1 MNPSSMPPPLLTDTN
16 FALATAP
23 QPAAIAVIRLSGD
36 AVPGVLQRLTG
47 GLPRAR
53 QASLRRLCHPDTGQL
68 LDHALVLYFPAPHSY
83 TGEAVA
89 ELQLHGGRAVVDA
102 VLTCLAQQPGC
113 RQAEPGEFTKRAF
126 LNDKMDLLAAEA
138 IADLTAAETEQ
149 QRQLALAASNH
160 DADGGD
166 PDAPATLS
174 GQIAAWSRQLLHSLA
189 YVEAALDFPDEDLPQ
204 DLIEQVRPA
213 ISQLAKDMTD
223 LLTQSAL
230 SEEIREGFRIALV
243 GAPNVGKS
251 SLLNQ
256 LAGRSAAIVSAQ
268 AGTTRDVVEV
278 RLNLNGYLVIL
289 ADTAGV
295 RPRPGQ
301 LEGEGIRRTRAW
313 AQTAQLRIFVTAP
326 PSSSAT
332 APPLSTAVSTAL
344 SNAVSNPLP
353 AALQALR
360 QPHDLLVLNKADLLP
375 NQPHSSNPQPEYTLT
390 LSAKT
395 GLGITDL
402 LSLLQQQV
410 QQRYHNL
417 PSHSL
422 SRARQRRLVER
433 SADHLHHSLTAPT
446 AEIMAEELRLALRAL
461 GELLG
466 KVDVDQLLDVIFRDF
481 CLGK

>member
-1 MNPSSMPPPLLTDTN
+1 MNPSSMPLPLLTDTI

-36 AVPGVLQRLTG
+36 AVPSVLQRLTG

-102 VLTCLAQQPGC
+102 VLACLAQQPGC

-166 PDAPATLS
+166 PHAPATLS
-174 GQIAAWSRQLLHSLA
+174 SQIAAWSQQLLHSLA

-326 PSSSAT
+326 PRSSAT
-332 APPLSTAVSTAL
+332 DLPLSRTLSTAVSNT
-344 SNAVSNPLP
+344 LP
-353 AALQALR
+353 AALQPLR

-375 NQPHSSNPQPEYTLT
+375 NQPYSSTPQPEYNLT

-402 LSLLQQQV
+402 LTLLQQQV

-417 PSHSL
+417 PTHSL
-422 SRARQRRLVER
+422 NRARQRRLVEQ
-433 SADHLHHSLTAPT
+433 SADHLQRSLSAPT

>member
-1 MNPSSMPPPLLTDTN
+1 MNPSSMPPPLLTDTI

-36 AVPGVLQRLTG
+36 AVPSVLQRLTG

-68 LDHALVLYFPAPHSY
+68 LDHALVLYFPAPYSY

-102 VLTCLAQQPGC
+102 VLACLAQQPGC

-160 DADGGD
+160 DADRGD
-166 PDAPATLS
+166 PDAPTTLS
-174 GQIAAWSRQLLHSLA
+174 DQIAAWSQQLLHSLA

-213 ISQLAKDMTD
+213 ISQLAKDITD

-332 APPLSTAVSTAL
+332 ASPLSTAVST
-344 SNAVSNPLP
+344 AVSNPLP

-375 NQPHSSNPQPEYTLT
+375 TQLHSSNPQPEYTLT

-402 LSLLQQQV
+402 LTLLQQQV

>member
-1 MNPSSMPPPLLTDTN
+1 MPPPLLTDTI

-68 LDHALVLYFPAPHSY
+68 LDHALMLYFPAPHSY

-102 VLTCLAQQPGC
+102 VLACLAQQPGC

-174 GQIAAWSRQLLHSLA
+174 GQIAAWSQQLLHSLA

-326 PSSSAT
+326 P
-332 APPLSTAVSTAL
+332 LSTAISTAL

-360 QPHDLLVLNKADLLP
+360 QPHDLLVLNKADLLA
-375 NQPHSSNPQPEYTLT
+375 NQPHSSPPQPAYTLT

-402 LSLLQQQV
+402 LTLLQQQV

-446 AEIMAEELRLALRAL
+446 AEIMAEELRLALRSL

>member
-1 MNPSSMPPPLLTDTN
+1 MNPPSMPPPLLTDTI

-36 AVPGVLQRLTG
+36 AVPSVLQRLTG

-102 VLTCLAQQPGC
+102 VLACLAQQPGC

-174 GQIAAWSRQLLHSLA
+174 SQIAAWSQQLLHSLA

-326 PSSSAT
+326 P
-332 APPLSTAVSTAL
+332 LSTAISTALSTAL

-375 NQPHSSNPQPEYTLT
+375 NQLHSSTPQPEYTLT

-402 LSLLQQQV
+402 LTLLQQQV

>member
-1 MNPSSMPPPLLTDTN
+1 MNPSSMPPPLLTDTI

-102 VLTCLAQQPGC
+102 VLACLAQQPGC

-160 DADGGD
+160 DTDGGD
-166 PDAPATLS
+166 PHAPATLS
-174 GQIAAWSRQLLHSLA
+174 SQIVAWSQQLLHSLA

-332 APPLSTAVSTAL
+332 APPLSTALA
-344 SNAVSNPLP
+344 NAVSNTLP

-375 NQPHSSNPQPEYTLT
+375 TQLLHSSTPQPEYTLT

-395 GLGITDL
+395 GMGITDL
-402 LSLLQQQV
+402 LTLLQQQV

-417 PSHSL
+417 PTHSL
-422 SRARQRRLVER
+422 SRARQRRLLER
-433 SADHLHHSLTAPT
+433 SADHLQCSLSAPT

>member
-1 MNPSSMPPPLLTDTN
+1 MNPSSMPTPILNDTI

-23 QPAAIAVIRLSGD
+23 QPAAIAVVRLSGD

-47 GLPRAR
+47 GLPPAR
-53 QASLRRLCHPDTGQL
+53 QASLRRLCNPDTGQL
-68 LDHALVLYFPAPHSY
+68 LDHALVLYFPAPNSY

-89 ELQLHGGRAVVDA
+89 ELQLHGGRAVIDA
-102 VLTCLAQQPGC
+102 VLACLAQQPNC

-149 QRQLALAASNH
+149 QRQQALAAATS
-160 DADGGD
+160 DD
-166 PDAPATLS
+166 PHAPATLS
-174 GQIAAWSRQLLHSLA
+174 SQIAAWSQQLLHSLA

-204 DLIEQVRPA
+204 DLIEQVRPDV
-213 ISQLAKDMTD
+213 SQLAKDMTD

-326 PSSSAT
+326 PRSSAT
-332 APPLSTAVSTAL
+332 DLPLSRTLSTAVSNT
-344 SNAVSNPLP
+344 LP
-353 AALQALR
+353 AALQPLR

-375 NQPHSSNPQPEYTLT
+375 NQPYSSTPQPEYNLT

-402 LSLLQQQV
+402 LTLLQQQV

-417 PSHSL
+417 PTHSL
-422 SRARQRRLVER
+422 NRARQRRLVEQ
-433 SADHLHHSLTAPT
+433 SADHLQRSLSAPT

>member
-1 MNPSSMPPPLLTDTN
+1 MNPSSMPPPLLTDTI

-68 LDHALVLYFPAPHSY
+68 LDHALMLYFPAPHSY

-102 VLTCLAQQPGC
+102 VLACLAQQPGC

-126 LNDKMDLLAAEA
+126 LNNKMDLLAAEA

-166 PDAPATLS
+166 PHAPATLS
-174 GQIAAWSRQLLHSLA
+174 SQIVAWSQQLLHSLA

-332 APPLSTAVSTAL
+332 APPLSTAL
-344 SNAVSNPLP
+344 SNAVSNTLP

-375 NQPHSSNPQPEYTLT
+375 TQLHSSTPQPGYTLT

-402 LSLLQQQV
+402 LTLLQQQV

-433 SADHLHHSLTAPT
+433 SADHLHHSLSAPT